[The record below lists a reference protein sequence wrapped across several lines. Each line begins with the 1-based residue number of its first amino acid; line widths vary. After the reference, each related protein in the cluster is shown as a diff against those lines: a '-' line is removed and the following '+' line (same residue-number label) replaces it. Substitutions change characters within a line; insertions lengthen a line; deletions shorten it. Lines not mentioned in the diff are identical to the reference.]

1 MSKPLIAILFV
12 LMCFS
17 QWYVP
22 GSMIAAQEDVLRNG
36 TVFHFRTRP
45 VDPSDPFRGKY
56 ITLSFQDETFETTEA
71 DQWKRGDKVFVVLE
85 PDDRGFARMVDL
97 TDVKPAQGLDYL
109 EAEVSYSGE
118 RNVRVDFPFDRFYL
132 EESKASDAEQ
142 AYWDSNRDSTQVT
155 YAVVR
160 VKDGQST
167 LEDVMI
173 NDRSIVDIVREMN
186 LE

>member
-1 MSKPLIAILFV
+1 MNKPLIAILFV

-22 GSMIAAQEDVLRNG
+22 GAMIAAEEDVLRNG
-36 TVFHFRTRP
+36 AIFRFRTQP

-56 ITLSFQDETFETTEA
+56 ITLSFRDDTFETGDA
-71 DQWKRGDKVFVVLE
+71 DKWKLGEEVFVVVE
-85 PDDRGFARMVDL
+85 PDEGGFARIVDL
-97 TDVKPAQGLDYL
+97 TDVKPAAGRDYL
-109 EAEVSYSGE
+109 EVKVSYGSE
-118 RNVRVDFPFDRFYL
+118 RHVRVDYPFDRFYL
-132 EESKASDAEQ
+132 EESKAPGAER
-142 AYWDSNRDSTQVT
+142 AYRDSNRDSTQVT

-160 VKDGQST
+160 IKDGHST